1 MTFDPNFPVDRS
13 FISTL
18 RWDRLEDSNLWVR
31 FMWSWSARSTFFF
44 IKEFKRHNSKGRGS
58 RGALSAL
65 DFWWTDVFFTWPEQ
79 KNHGREDARIYY
91 IYIYYVH
98 VAHTHTHKG
107 KFLGGIRNVWGQP
120 TEPMIHQIHRKFWV
134 LCCLLVSLDVSC
146 SLSFTLVHP
155 EDRWWE
161 AALLDVGCSYVW
173 LCNEYISVIMLT
185 EMWQM

>member
-1 MTFDPNFPVDRS
+1 MTFDPNFPVARS

-44 IKEFKRHNSKGRGS
+44 LNSKDIIQKVEAVEVHWVHWISG
-58 RGALSAL
+58 
-65 DFWWTDVFFTWPEQ
+65 EQ
-79 KNHGREDARIYY
+79 MCFLHDQNRKNHGREDAMYMSR
-91 IYIYYVH
+91 
-98 VAHTHTHKG
+98 THTHKG

-146 SLSFTLVHP
+146 SLSFALVHP